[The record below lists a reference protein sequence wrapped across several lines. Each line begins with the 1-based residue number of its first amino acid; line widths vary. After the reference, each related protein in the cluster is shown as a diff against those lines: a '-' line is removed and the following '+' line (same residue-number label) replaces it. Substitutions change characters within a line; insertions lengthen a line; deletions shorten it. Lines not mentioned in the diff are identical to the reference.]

1 MKSNI
6 VGIRKPGNASVFL
19 NNEETVAYL
28 KEIKAPHTYKCR
40 VCGGLITFSDNQFY
54 KCTSAQKIPNYPFG
68 ALRASTKKCFLGL
81 KEYNGHLYR
90 LSVCEECAKKQFPGD
105 PLSFTGH
112 ASLVCKW
119 MYNVSEED
127 YKAHTQKVCVRTEE
141 SFIKKYGKEEGLR
154 RWKHYCDLQAETNTF
169 EYKSQKYGMTE
180 EEFKQYNLSRA
191 VTLDNLIRK
200 HGEEE
205 GRCIFEEYCEKQ
217 RYTTSLE
224 YFIETYGEEEGQK
237 KYDNFVKLRCIQG
250 FKNIENISPH
260 SKIADEFCVALASR
274 FSGHEIY
281 TYALNKEWD
290 VNNRYQLDY
299 YDRTLNVVVEFYGDY
314 WHYNPELFEDA
325 SLNGKDSFR
334 KVDYVNRSDVW
345 KHDEQ
350 RKKYIMTVMNVKPE
364 NFIIVWENDYRNDRS
379 GTITKVERM
388 IRKEMPNDSYLLY
401 YINKEKYEQTT
412 LF

>member
-19 NNEETVAYL
+19 DNEETVAYL

-90 LSVCEECAKKQFPGD
+90 LSVCEECVKKQFPGD

-141 SFIKKYGKEEGLR
+141 SFIKKYGEEEGLR

-205 GRCIFEEYCEKQ
+205 GRRIFEEYREKQ
-217 RYTTSLE
+217 RNTTSLE

-237 KYDNFVKLRCIQG
+237 KYDNWNEIRKEQCLIISQG
-250 FKNIENISPH
+250 VH
-260 SKIADEFCVALASR
+260 SIIADEFFQKLSDR
-274 FSGHEIY
+274 FIGNEIY
-281 TYALNKEWD
+281 THVLNHEWT
-290 VNNRYQLDY
+290 VGFYSLDY
-299 YDRTLNVVVEFYGDY
+299 YDKTLNVVVEFYGDY
-314 WHYNPELFEDA
+314 WHYNPAIYEDA
-325 SLNGKDSFR
+325 SLLDEKFYRNNRFE
-334 KVDYVNRSDVW
+334 NRSDVW
-345 KHDEQ
+345 KHDKTRQ
-350 RKKYIMTVMNVKPE
+350 KYITTFLKMKPE

-388 IRKEMPNDSYLLY
+388 IRKEMPNDSSLLY